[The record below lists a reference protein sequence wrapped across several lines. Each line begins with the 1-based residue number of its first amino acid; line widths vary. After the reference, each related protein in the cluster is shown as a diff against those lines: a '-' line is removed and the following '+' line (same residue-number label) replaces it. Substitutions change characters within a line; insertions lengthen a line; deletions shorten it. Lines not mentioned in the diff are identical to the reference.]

1 MENHPPSPQAW
12 YVHSFFLFAFGFN
25 ICFLFFVPKDHSR
38 LSLRGLVTFPLYFET
53 HRHIDLS
60 LTQTVSRASSSTN
73 LPTESSFSF
82 TPIKALSA
90 LPRLWD
96 RKPST
101 PVRAGDKTR
110 KLWKRIRFPFTGMNT
125 ATEGQ
130 TSGVGSSKHSDYQ
143 RGVKRQCV
151 GPAEAYPETD
161 AEQRGRSFLETKWE
175 MQGSRKRRK
184 FLSILCEQCTH
195 RPSRPMYCI

>member
-1 MENHPPSPQAW
+1 M
-12 YVHSFFLFAFGFN
+12 F
-25 ICFLFFVPKDHSR
+25 CFLCLKKIIR
-38 LSLRGLVTFPLYFET
+38 ASLRGLVSFLLYFET
-53 HRHIDLS
+53 HRHINLR
-60 LTQTVSRASSSTN
+60 LTQTASRAISSSN
-73 LPTESSFSF
+73 PPTESSFSF

-110 KLWKRIRFPFTGMNT
+110 KLWKRIRFPFTAMNT
-125 ATEGQ
+125 VSGVQ
-130 TSGVGSSKHSDYQ
+130 NSGVGASKNSDYQ

-151 GPAEAYPETD
+151 DPAEADHESE

-175 MQGSRKRRK
+175 MQASRKRRK
-184 FLSILCEQCTH
+184 FLSISCELCKNHTSH
-195 RPSRPMYCI
+195 LALPHLGRPFI

>member
-1 MENHPPSPQAW
+1 M
-12 YVHSFFLFAFGFN
+12 
-25 ICFLFFVPKDHSR
+25 
-38 LSLRGLVTFPLYFET
+38 
-53 HRHIDLS
+53 DLT
-60 LTQTVSRASSSTN
+60 LTQTASRANSSTN
-73 LPTESSFSF
+73 PPAESSFSF

-125 ATEGQ
+125 ATQSQ
-130 TSGVGSSKHSDYQ
+130 TGIGASKNSDYQ

-151 GPAEAYPETD
+151 DPTAADQETE

-175 MQGSRKRRK
+175 MQASRKRRK
-184 FLSILCEQCTH
+184 YLPTLCEPCIRHTSH
-195 RPSRPMYCI
+195 PALLHLERPFI